1 MASEFIATGDALK
14 PHELWRDQKV
24 LAGVRPDAP
33 KTSVFSGYGDSL
45 ISLQFYSVI
54 FRYAIECFGDKA
66 HPNVY
71 KTVFSIFCGFRCL

>member
-1 MASEFIATGDALK
+1 MGVPKTLEKKRGLG
-14 PHELWRDQKV
+14 V
-24 LAGVRPDAP
+24 LPGCQPDAP

-45 ISLQFYSVI
+45 ISLQFYPVI
-54 FRYAIECFGDKA
+54 FRYAIERFGDKA